1 MNNFELHGKKPYRN
15 RDSQTTFV
23 WSKFLGN
30 DCWVTKP
37 EQLLRVLVW
46 GLAIGQHPPVL
57 DVVRLCVNFF
67 LLSDCSAPRQQC
79 WTRGSTW
86 TTRSVKFCLAM
97 FYQLSLRKRIRSITD
112 IDFTT
117 CLNSRSAVV
126 RAGYTPDPPA
136 AA

>member
-46 GLAIGQHPPVL
+46 GLAIGQHPPGL

-67 LLSDCSAPRQQC
+67 YYPIVRRLASNAGQGAAHGLSDR
-79 WTRGSTW
+79 
-86 TTRSVKFCLAM
+86 
-97 FYQLSLRKRIRSITD
+97 
-112 IDFTT
+112 
-117 CLNSRSAVV
+117 
-126 RAGYTPDPPA
+126 
-136 AA
+136 